1 MRAPFPRAAKVPA
14 DVLGRAGLPR
24 GARVLAHTQAAD
36 GSWLLGTRDALV
48 LVPGDEAGRRASGC
62 RGSRSRR
69 PTGTATRSG
78 SGSRRSASSGA
89 PRTVHEVR
97 IADPGR
103 LLQLV
108 RERVTASVLLQR
120 RIVLPGSRKGL
131 MVVAR
136 RSPHRDGEIS
146 WAVEYDV
153 GVDPADPA
161 VADGRGGGSARRARV
176 GRPDLAAARPSLL
189 TSVAHDPL

>member
-48 LVPGDEAGRRASGC
+48 LVPGDEAGVSVRL
-62 RGSRSRR
+62 
-69 PTGTATRSG
+69 PWEQVETADWDRDEERLRVAEVG
-78 SGSRRSASSGA
+78 EFGR
-89 PRTVHEVR
+89 PRTVHEVT

-153 GVDPADPA
+153 GVDPADPVVVEA
-161 VADGRGGGSARRARV
+161 AEAALRGAREEV
-176 GRPDLAAARPSLL
+176 GPI
-189 TSVAHDPL
+189 